1 MMLQTVEKK
10 TNNRIIR
17 LYSEHEQ
24 DLYPEDDLVFK
35 MFAVF
40 YFLTFQKRRSLKDTY
55 NYFAWLWQI
64 P

>member
-40 YFLTFQKRRSLKDTY
+40 YFLTFQKRRSFKDTY